1 MATDLNNLLTA
12 RSNILAALAA
22 STLNP
27 QPSYT
32 ISGGQSV
39 DWNGYR
45 TSLNAQLQT
54 INEQIAAIEGP
65 WEIAVRAMT

>member
-1 MATDLNNLLTA
+1 VATDFNNLIAA
-12 RSNILAALAA
+12 RSNIIAALAA

-27 QPSYT
+27 QPSYS
-32 ISGGQSV
+32 ISGGQQV

-54 INEQIAAIEGP
+54 INEQIAAAEGP
-65 WEIAVRAMT
+65 WEIAVRGMA